1 MKKIINIFSIF
12 ALTALTFLSACEK
25 ETPLTIDSV
34 APTVRITISG
44 PGGVNEVFTQD
55 GDYRD
60 FIGSLNLLPLST
72 YNISVTCYDTSGMKN
87 IRLTLAN
94 FLDNPSI
101 TGTPNPT
108 ESSNSLNNYFEV
120 ETVESAPYT
129 SMILSGSFVTPD
141 ASNTDYSFYLSV
153 DARDFRPNVTRLI
166 VNTNVSDNPVGGYG
180 WVLN

>member
-1 MKKIINIFSIF
+1 MKKIINIVSVF
-12 ALTALTFLSACEK
+12 AFIALTFFSACEK

-34 APTVRITISG
+34 APTVRISISG
-44 PGGVNEVFTQD
+44 PGVNEVFTQD

-60 FIGSLNLLPLST
+60 FIGSLNLQPLST
-72 YNISVTCYDTSGMKN
+72 YNISVTSYDTSGMKN

-101 TGTPNPT
+101 FGTPNPT
-108 ESSNSLNNYFEV
+108 ESSNSLNNYYEV
-120 ETVESAPYT
+120 ETTESAPYT
-129 SMILSGSFVTPD
+129 SMILSGTFVTPD
-141 ASNTDYSFYLSV
+141 AANESYSFYLSV

-166 VNTNVSDNPVGGYG
+166 VNTTVTDDPVGGYG